1 MAGLKLDGAGIAKMK
16 TLEDAMNML
25 QRIHGLVE
33 QWAMA
38 EKRNMPSSHYSS
50 NIRRSMPVL
59 ASTLKA
65 QFGLISDQVMQTNL
79 ASSRGAADGPKI
91 RTLREGVAQ
100 VRQALEIAITRTKDL
115 HSADDKKKEQPA
127 STD

>member
-16 TLEDAMNML
+16 TLEEAMTKL

-38 EKRNMPSSHYSS
+38 EKRNLPASLYSG
-50 NIRRSMPVL
+50 NIRRSLPQL
-59 ASTLKA
+59 ASVLKG
-65 QFGLISDQVMQTNL
+65 QFGMISDQVMATNL

-91 RTLREGVAQ
+91 RTLREGVAS
-100 VRQALEIAITRTKDL
+100 VRQAIEIAVNRTKEL
-115 HSADDKKKEQPA
+115 HKADDHKKESSA
-127 STD
+127 AD

>member
-1 MAGLKLDGAGIAKMK
+1 MKLDGAGIAKMK
-16 TLEDAMNML
+16 SLEDAMNQL

-33 QWAMA
+33 QWALA
-38 EKRNMPSSHYSS
+38 EKRNMPSSLYSG
-50 NIRRSMPVL
+50 NIRRSLPIL

-65 QFGLISDQVMQTNL
+65 QFGLISDQVMATNL

-100 VRQALEIAITRTKDL
+100 IRQAIEIAVARTKDA
-115 HSADDKKKEQPA
+115 HAADDHKKKEPA
-127 STD
+127 AAE